1 MACGIANLHR
11 MVSTRP
17 TAGVPLF
24 LSLRGIADLAR
35 VKRPVPTTW
44 RRRHQDFPRP
54 VSGDQAEPL
63 FDPREVAE
71 WLVSTGRADPASIQ
85 ADLSLYTLGTLGGT
99 MPPQNLV
106 AIMTALICL
115 RYLEG
120 DEALADG
127 TDDVAAAIRARAA
140 SADPSDEVLLAEIAD
155 MPPDAYWLATVVDDL
170 VEAAWG
176 CRGAFERIM
185 EARYRLKAA
194 EISASALTPPLA
206 GLIARVCGA
215 AERAARQDGPI
226 IVTDPAAAAGDLLT
240 AVIDLLGHDHVPSC
254 TAAERDPYMA
264 RLTRRRL
271 AVHGLEL
278 SDMDVRVSEKLPDE
292 SGDPDVIVTQI
303 PYVPGED
310 RSAEQILD
318 MVGDVSVRL
327 DRGCSAAILGP
338 ADVLFDELPPYSPPE
353 RARARLLED
362 SVVEAVIRLPG
373 GLVPF
378 RPGYETALWVLNS
391 VPDSPW
397 LDRILV
403 ADVSDRELSQSV
415 IDSLAADVATWRRD
429 GYHPDAHH
437 RELCVQVR
445 RSSLTGAPA
454 PLTVRPPRNV
464 RTIKSDA
471 AEQLAR
477 VLTLESDL
485 DKAGAD
491 ATAVRP
497 SVRSNAVADIH
508 ARPAAKSI
516 GRLAREGFLTVVRSK
531 RLDHAHVTAAGHHA
545 VFGPDEVLGVR
556 RPRSRMID
564 RAVLAAS
571 YPRAK
576 LTRPGDV
583 LVTVTPEF
591 GVTIDEHGF
600 SVAEFPVR
608 ILRITEDGHGVLT
621 PRVLAAMLESQKGNH
636 RPFGAIREGRRM
648 EDHQVMVLAP
658 ETVGRLDAL
667 LAGLA
672 ARRSHAQAEIDMLD
686 ELGRLVTVGLSD
698 GTLALTSDMT

>member
-1 MACGIANLHR
+1 

-17 TAGVPLF
+17 AAGVPLL
-24 LSLRGIADLAR
+24 LSMRGIADLAG

-44 RRRHQDFPRP
+44 RRRHRDFPRP
-54 VSGDQAEPL
+54 VGGDQAEPL
-63 FDPREVAE
+63 VEPREVAE

-99 MPPQNLV
+99 LPPRDLV
-106 AIMTALICL
+106 AIVTALICL

-120 DEALADG
+120 DEPLTDG

-140 SADPSDEVLLAEIAD
+140 AADPGDELLLAEIAG
-155 MPPDAYWLATVVDDL
+155 MPPDACWLATVVDDL

-176 CRGAFERIM
+176 CQGAFERIM
-185 EARYRLKAA
+185 EARYRLKATD
-194 EISASALTPPLA
+194 ISANALTPQLA
-206 GLIARVCGA
+206 SLIARVCGA

-226 IVTDPAAAAGDLLT
+226 IVTDPAAAASDLLT

-254 TAAERDPYMA
+254 TAAERDPYLA
-264 RLTRRRL
+264 RLTSRRL

-278 SDMDVRVSEKLPDE
+278 SDMDVRVSARLPDE

-303 PYVPGED
+303 PYAPAED

-318 MVGDVSVRL
+318 MVGDISVRL

-338 ADVLFDELPPYSPPE
+338 ADVLFDELPPYSAPE
-353 RARARLLED
+353 RARARLLEE

-397 LDRILV
+397 QDRILV
-403 ADVSDRELSQSV
+403 ADVSDRKLSQSV
-415 IDSLAADVATWRRD
+415 IDSLVADIATWRRD

-454 PLTVRPPRNV
+454 PLTVRPPRNA
-464 RTIKSDA
+464 RTVQSEA
-471 AEQLAR
+471 AGQLAR

-497 SVRSNAVADIH
+497 SIRSNAVADIQ

-516 GRLAREGFLTVVRSK
+516 GRLAREGFLTVVKST

-556 RPRSRMID
+556 RPGSRMID

-576 LTRPGDV
+576 LTKPGDL
-583 LVTVTPEF
+583 LVTVIPEF

-608 ILRITEDGHGVLT
+608 VLRITEDGRGVLT
-621 PRVLAAMLESQKGNH
+621 SRVLAAMLESHEGNR
-636 RPFGAIREGRRM
+636 RPSGAIRESRRM
-648 EDHQVMVLAP
+648 EDHQVMMLAP
-658 ETVGRLDAL
+658 RAVGRLDAL
-667 LAGLA
+667 LAALA
-672 ARRSHAQAEIDMLD
+672 DRRGHAQAEIDMLD
-686 ELGRLVTVGLSD
+686 QLGRIVTAGLSD
-698 GTLALTSDMT
+698 GTLALAGEMT

>member
-1 MACGIANLHR
+1 M
-11 MVSTRP
+11 
-17 TAGVPLF
+17 
-24 LSLRGIADLAR
+24 RGIADLAR

-44 RRRHQDFPRP
+44 RRRHRDFPHP
-54 VSGDQAEPL
+54 VGGDQVEPL

-85 ADLSLYTLGTLGGT
+85 TDLSLYTLGTLGGT
-99 MPPQNLV
+99 LPPKELV
-106 AIMTALICL
+106 AIVTALICL
-115 RYLEG
+115 RHLEG
-120 DEALADG
+120 DEPLTDG
-127 TDDVAAAIRARAA
+127 TDDVAAALRARAA
-140 SADPSDEVLLAEIAD
+140 AADTGDELLLAEIVGI
-155 MPPDAYWLATVVDDL
+155 PPDACWLATVVDDL

-176 CRGAFERIM
+176 CQGAFERIM
-185 EARYRLKAA
+185 EARYRLRATD
-194 EISASALTPPLA
+194 ISASALTPQLA
-206 GLIARVCGA
+206 SLIARVCGA

-254 TAAERDPYMA
+254 TAAERDPYLA

-271 AVHGLEL
+271 SVHGLEL
-278 SDMDVRVSEKLPDE
+278 SDMDVRVSARLPDE

-303 PYVPGED
+303 PYAPAED

-391 VPDSPW
+391 VPDSLW
-397 LDRILV
+397 RDRILV

-415 IDSLAADVATWRRD
+415 IDSLVADVATWRRD
-429 GYHPDAHH
+429 GYHPDVHH

-445 RSSLTGAPA
+445 RSSLTEAPA
-454 PLTVRPPRNV
+454 PLTVRPPRNA
-464 RTIKSDA
+464 RTVQSQA
-471 AEQLAR
+471 AGQLAR

-485 DKAGAD
+485 DNE
-491 ATAVRP
+491 ATAARP
-497 SVRSNAVADIH
+497 SIRSNAVADIQ

-516 GRLAREGFLTVVRSK
+516 GRMAREGFLTVVKST

-545 VFGPDEVLGVR
+545 VYGPDEVLGVR
-556 RPRSRMID
+556 RPGSRTID
-564 RAVLAAS
+564 RAVLASS

-576 LTRPGDV
+576 LTKPGDL

-591 GVTIDEHGF
+591 GVTIDERGF

-608 ILRITEDGHGVLT
+608 VLRITEDGHGMLT
-621 PRVLAAMLESQKGNH
+621 PRVLAAMLESHEGNR
-636 RPFGAIREGRRM
+636 RPSGAIRKSRRM
-648 EDHQVMVLAP
+648 EDHQVMMLAP
-658 ETVGRLDAL
+658 QAVGRLDAL
-667 LAGLA
+667 LAALA
-672 ARRSHAQAEIDMLD
+672 DRRGHAQAEIDMLD
-686 ELGRLVTVGLSD
+686 ELGRIVTAGLSD
-698 GTLALTSDMT
+698 GTLALAGDMT